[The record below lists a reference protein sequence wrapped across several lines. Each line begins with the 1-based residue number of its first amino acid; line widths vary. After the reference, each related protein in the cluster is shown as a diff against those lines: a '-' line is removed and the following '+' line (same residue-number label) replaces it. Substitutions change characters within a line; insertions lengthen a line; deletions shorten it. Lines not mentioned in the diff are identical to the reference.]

1 MTRYFY
7 NPVSAARL
15 TPERTRVGV
24 LSQGICCEALQTST
38 FEELLLASMAV
49 PKAALRGETTFG
61 RAVAAL
67 PTDHASRLGTFRELT
82 MPIAMS
88 SGRSSEV

>member
-49 PKAALRGETTFG
+49 PKPALRGETTFW
-61 RAVAAL
+61 
-67 PTDHASRLGTFRELT
+67 ASRRRFADGSCEPAWYVQRAHNANRDVFR
-82 MPIAMS
+82 S
-88 SGRSSEV
+88 